1 VKAKPVGGQDR
12 RLRDL
17 LRRLRTEAGLTQT
30 ELARRLGRPQSYVS
44 KYEAGERRLDFLELR
59 EVCGALGT
67 PMDEFLRRFEER
79 S

>member
-1 VKAKPVGGQDR
+1 MSPQPLGEQDR

-30 ELARRLGRPQSYVS
+30 ELARRLARPQSYVS
-44 KYEAGERRLDFLELR
+44 KYEAGERRLDFLEVR
-59 EVCGALGT
+59 EVCEAIGV
-67 PMDEFLRRFEER
+67 PMAELLQRFEA